1 MANFKYV
8 NDLNN
13 MMTIDSPIT
22 KGPVPRWRRK
32 QKGDTSNASSSN
44 ASISSIMSKTP
55 SKLALDKKKT
65 PSKTPSKS
73 KSPGRSPARTPSAG
87 DRFIPMRSA
96 TNFDLAHYKLNQETN
111 NTEESPTKTE
121 LQRIMSENLNAMD
134 INKHRILSFQKKAPS
149 APEGFQNPM
158 QVLYSHVKTPSSAK
172 ANCRYIP
179 QAPDRIL
186 DAPDIIDDFYL
197 NLIDWSDSNILAA
210 ALGSFIYIWDAATG
224 KIDELVELP
233 SNDYV
238 CSVAWIQDGDTL
250 AVGRTNGTTELWD
263 CSTKRRL
270 RILDG
275 HSGRVGALDWNSY
288 VLTSGSRTG
297 HILHHDVRVPKH
309 LVGRLVDGGHTQEVC
324 GLKWSPDG
332 RYLASGANDNLC
344 NVWAAST
351 GARYSTNTPL
361 YSFSAHQAAVK
372 ALAWCPWQP
381 HLLASGGGTA
391 DRHIRVWNCNTGGC
405 VNSVDTK
412 SQVCALLWSTN
423 YKELVSG
430 HGYANNQIIIW
441 KYPALTRTTELAGHT
456 ARVLHLAMS
465 PDGSTMLSAGADETL
480 RLWKAFAKDKVKAK
494 DGVGAAAGRQKVEIG
509 PLKRSIR

>member
-1 MANFKYV
+1 MANFKYM

-22 KGPVPRWRRK
+22 KGPIPRWRRK
-32 QKGDTSNASSSN
+32 QKGDVSTASSSS
-44 ASISSIMSKTP
+44 ASICSATSKTP
-55 SKLALDKKKT
+55 SKLAVDKKT
-65 PSKTPSKS
+65 PNKS
-73 KSPGRSPARTPSAG
+73 KSPGRSPGRTPIAG

-96 TNFDLAHYKLNQETN
+96 TNFEMGHFKLNADTADSTET
-111 NTEESPTKTE
+111 TET
-121 LQRIMSENLNAMD
+121 QRIMQEKLNTLD
-134 INKHRILSFQKKAPS
+134 IKKHRILSFQKKAPS
-149 APEGFQNPM
+149 APDGFQNPM
-158 QVLYSHVKTPSSAK
+158 QVLYSHVKTPSSTK
-172 ANCRYIP
+172 ANSRYIP

-197 NLIDWSDSNILAA
+197 NLIDWSSHNVLAA
-210 ALGSFIYIWDAATG
+210 ALGSFIYIWDAASG
-224 KIDELVELP
+224 KIDELLELP

-238 CSVAWIQDGDTL
+238 CSVAWVQEGATI
-250 AVGRTNGTTELWD
+250 AIGRTNGTTELWD
-263 CSTKRRL
+263 CEVKRRL
-270 RILDG
+270 RVLDG

-288 VLTSGSRTG
+288 ILTSGSRTG
-297 HILHHDVRVPKH
+297 HILHHDVRVPQH
-309 LVGRLVDGGHTQEVC
+309 LVGRLVENGHTQEVC

-344 NVWAAST
+344 NIWAAAS
-351 GARYSTNTPL
+351 GARYSSAAPL

-391 DRHIRVWNCNTGGC
+391 DRHIRLWNCNTGQA
-405 VNSVDTK
+405 VNSVDTQ

-423 YKELVSG
+423 YKELISG
-430 HGYANNQIIIW
+430 HGYANNQIVIW
-441 KYPALTRTTELAGHT
+441 KYPALTRLTELTGHT
-456 ARVLHLAMS
+456 ARVLHLVMS

-480 RLWKAFAKDKVKAK
+480 RLWKAFVKDKVKEK
-494 DGVGAAAGRQKVEIG
+494 VVGVKQKVDIG